1 MCDVASLFKDA
12 CKWKGYD
19 LLQELEKLA
28 KAFRV
33 VVAASGNV
41 SQNTRSGVTCVI
53 IEEYEK

>member
-1 MCDVASLFKDA
+1 MASQFNDA

-19 LLQELEKLA
+19 LLQELEQLA
-28 KAFRV
+28 KTFRV